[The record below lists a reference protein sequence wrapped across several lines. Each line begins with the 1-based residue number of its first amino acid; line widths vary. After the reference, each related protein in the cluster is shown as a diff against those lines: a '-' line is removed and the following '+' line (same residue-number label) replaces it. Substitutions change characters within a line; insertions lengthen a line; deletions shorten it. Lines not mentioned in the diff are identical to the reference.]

1 MILLINIMKHISFGK
16 KKNKTMDL
24 IVLKNKEK
32 EEKHYNLLKKSFKS
46 VPSYN
51 TFMTDPTYKIFTL
64 IDETNTLIG
73 ESIIKEEIDSNE
85 NNFIAI
91 YYTVID
97 EPYKNNGY
105 NTVLLDKIYE
115 YAKENGFK
123 YLNAHVRETN
133 IAQINSFMSCGF
145 IKTEVES
152 IELPMYKN
160 GDKKLRFLKTINEF
174 LNINKYVYRKEV
186 I

>member
-1 MILLINIMKHISFGK
+1 
-16 KKNKTMDL
+16 MDL

-32 EEKHYNLLKKSFKS
+32 EDKHYNLLKKSFKS

-51 TFMTDPTYKIFTL
+51 QFMTNPTYKIFTL

-73 ESIIKEEIDSNE
+73 ETIIKEEVDSHE
-85 NNFIAI
+85 NNFISI

-105 NTVLLDKIYE
+105 NTILLDKIYE
-115 YAKENGFK
+115 YAKGNGFK

-145 IKTEVES
+145 IKTEVETT
-152 IELPMYKN
+152 ELPIYKD

-186 I
+186 V